1 MSAEPADP
9 AQSIATRDATCRLND
24 GTELVAR
31 LWFPS
36 CGGPWPALVMRQP
49 YGRSIASTV
58 TYAHPRWWAEHGF
71 LVVIQDVRG
80 MGASSGVFRGFS
92 QEASDGAATLTW
104 VRSLPECNGRLGCY
118 GFSYQGLTQLLCQG
132 NVPPP
137 DCLAPAMA
145 GLAERDHWS
154 CDGGAQW
161 WHLGLGWGLQL
172 AALEAQ
178 RRQDHQ
184 VWLELREA
192 LEDNSYLR
200 RGPELLR
207 RHAPDGM
214 ARQWLEADPEDQA
227 AWTIHPVS
235 ERWLRQ
241 PLLLLG
247 GCWDPH
253 LNGILDL
260 WRRAR
265 AVGGQPDLHIGP
277 ATHLHWWPEAQML
290 MLRFFQRHLQD
301 VDPGRPEAQ
310 ALIWN
315 LTERCWTPIDPAP
328 MPPSEPWTLQG
339 NTLANLD
346 PEIGVLSQG
355 SQGCGSVVLVHDP
368 WRPAP
373 AVGGHLGVQPGAAD
387 RQQLDARSDVV
398 TFTSAPLRCRQTLSG
413 QPQLTIRASAD
424 QPGYDL
430 CVALSRLPAGATTVE
445 QLSTGTLRIRGEGA
459 KTSTRQTVAL
469 QPFCASLNPD
479 DRLRIS
485 IAAAAW
491 PAIGVNSGT
500 PDVPCGAPSPQ
511 HRVVTMTLELAD
523 SALSLNPYSSGR
535 LSSDTIQLP

>member
-1 MSAEPADP
+1 M
-9 AQSIATRDATCRLND
+9 
-24 GTELVAR
+24 
-31 LWFPS
+31 
-36 CGGPWPALVMRQP
+36 
-49 YGRSIASTV
+49 
-58 TYAHPRWWAEHGF
+58 
-71 LVVIQDVRG
+71 
-80 MGASSGVFRGFS
+80 
-92 QEASDGAATLTW
+92 
-104 VRSLPECNGRLGCY
+104 
-118 GFSYQGLTQLLCQG
+118 
-132 NVPPP
+132 
-137 DCLAPAMA
+137 
-145 GLAERDHWS
+145 
-154 CDGGAQW
+154 
-161 WHLGLGWGLQL
+161 
-172 AALEAQ
+172 
-178 RRQDHQ
+178 
-184 VWLELREA
+184 WLELREA

-214 ARQWLEADPEDQA
+214 ARQWLEADPEDQQ
-227 AWTIHPVS
+227 AWTVHPVS

-241 PLLLLG
+241 PLLLG

-260 WRRAR
+260 WRRRAR
-265 AVGGQPDLHIGP
+265 SADNWTCTSDPPHICSV
-277 ATHLHWWPEAQML
+277 AEAQML

-368 WRPAP
+368 WRPPRHADISACSQGRGP
-373 AVGGHLGVQPGAAD
+373 SAARCLQRCRD
-387 RQQLDARSDVV
+387 IH
-398 TFTSAPLRCRQTLSG
+398 SAPLRCRQTLSG